1 MAWILHS
8 RQFIPSFLYILDHF
22 KALKI
27 KEKKDTYH
35 ATEALSQT
43 LHFHKF
49 IKNLQPHLQ
58 VVSWKTNT
66 IIILPAF
73 PGIDPGHP

>member
-1 MAWILHS
+1 MDFAFKTIHS
-8 RQFIPSFLYILDHF
+8 FPPIYIGPF
-22 KALKI
+22 ASI
-27 KEKKDTYH
+27 KKREKDTYH

-49 IKNLQPHLQ
+49 VKNLQPHLQ
-58 VVSWKTNT
+58 AVSWKTNT
-66 IIILPAF
+66 IVILPAF